1 MSRFSNYLKNLLSE
15 NNEPI
20 ASVARSIHAERTS
33 IHKALSDERVLPYR
47 VVHALANH
55 FYLSPEERREFFR
68 TYDMLIQ
75 GEDAWHNRAAV
86 GDLLN
91 HLSSLHFQPSLLH
104 NNLSAPLS
112 SFVVSE
118 GLIEGE
124 YAVRNMIYTLL
135 RQEVHENM
143 NAVFRLFLPS
153 GIDLSAIFMQL
164 WLGGADFHVEQFFW
178 FPTSAHNDYSQNIW
192 MLRQIIPL
200 CLIARDSY
208 HPYYFYEHP
217 SYLSINPLNYYII
230 TPRYLILIAQD
241 QSSAY
246 VHRSNQMIRLY
257 SDYFQELKTN
267 CEPLAFSSSDMTAV
281 LEKYSSFTNPNGSF
295 TLMSQPCF
303 GRYYT
308 PELIA
313 KYLKCGDDCRSSLY
327 EAATRRFSL
336 VQNIDKDFYTV
347 FSENGLQYFAETGIL
362 LEMPPE
368 YASAIDPDDRRLLL
382 SQLREDIASGTVI
395 GLIARPSYL
404 HLPDYLFLY
413 ADPDGNTIFDTTA
426 NYIYG
431 VYYCDIHISEK
442 SICHAFRDFFRSL
455 PGSQLVYSQED
466 TLRILDETIKKCG
479 GA

>member
-1 MSRFSNYLKNLLSE
+1 MSRFSNYLKNLLNQ

-33 IHKALSDERVLPYR
+33 IHKALSDERTLPYW

-55 FYLSPEERREFFR
+55 FHLSPEERREFFR
-68 TYDMLIQ
+68 TYEMLIQ

-86 GDLLN
+86 SDLLN
-91 HLSSLHFQPSLLH
+91 HLSSLHFQPT
-104 NNLSAPLS
+104 PLNSNPLTPPS
-112 SFVVSE
+112 SFVLSE
-118 GLIEGE
+118 DLVEGE
-124 YAVRNMIYTLL
+124 YAVQNTIYTLL
-135 RQEVHENM
+135 RQEISENT
-143 NAVFRLFLPS
+143 NTVFRLFLPS

-178 FPTSAHNDYSQNIW
+178 FPTSVHNDYSQNIRT
-192 MLRQIIPL
+192 LRQIIPL

-230 TPRYLILIAQD
+230 TPHYLILIAQD

-257 SDYFQELKTN
+257 SDYFQELKIN
-267 CEPLAFSSSDMTAV
+267 CEPLTSFPADVPAV
-281 LEKYSSFTNPNGSF
+281 LEKYASFTRPKGSF

-313 KYLKCGDDCRSSLY
+313 KYLRCSDDCRPSLY
-327 EAATRRFSL
+327 EATIRRFSL

-347 FSENGLQYFAETGIL
+347 FSEKGLQYFAETGIL

-368 YASAIDPDDRRLLL
+368 YTPAIDLDDRRLLL
-382 SQLREDIASGTVI
+382 SQLREDIASGNII

-413 ADPDGNTIFDTTA
+413 ADPDGDTIFDTTT

-431 VYYCDIHISEK
+431 AYYCDIHISEK
-442 SICHAFRDFFRSL
+442 SVCRAFQDFFRSL
-455 PGSQLVYSQED
+455 PGSQLVYPQED
-466 TLRILDETIKKCG
+466 TLRILDETINKCG